1 MSNNTSHFAHL
12 RKETPS
18 ETRKYAQHIQ
28 KLITEFESRFK
39 IFRSEKTSLSFNIFS
54 SPFNIDV
61 ETVPDELQMEL
72 IDLKHD
78 TDLRNKF
85 YQNFTNLKKFPG

>member
-1 MSNNTSHFAHL
+1 VKICPAFTKINNG
-12 RKETPS
+12 
-18 ETRKYAQHIQ
+18 I
-28 KLITEFESRFK
+28 
-39 IFRSEKTSLSFNIFS
+39 SFNIFS

-72 IDLKHD
+72 IDLQND

-85 YQNFTNLKKFPG
+85 QNVDT